1 MEEKEN
7 RKVKTTEKQKREIL
21 KLHEKGLSLV
31 KIAKLLNMTRAT
43 VSYHSHAVV
52 PKEHPAEFKAKVET
66 ILELRKQGLT
76 NEKIAEKLGLSTN
89 QLYYL
94 IVKAKIGNRPRRNFP
109 VEKVVEAFKEGKK
122 VKEIAEKVGFGQ
134 KKIHATLH
142 SLGLTKPLPRKRFK
156 PQESVSH

>member
-31 KIAKLLNMTRAT
+31 KIAKLLNMTRST
-43 VSYHSHAVV
+43 VGYHSHGVIH
-52 PKEHPAEFKAKVET
+52 KEHSAEFKAKVET

-76 NEKIAEKLGLSTN
+76 NEKIAEKLGLSFR
-89 QLYYL
+89 QVYY
-94 IVKAKIGNRPRRNFP
+94 IVVKGKIGNRPRKTLP
-109 VEKVVEAFKEGKK
+109 TEKIIQAFEAGQK
-122 VKEIAEKVGFGQ
+122 VKEIAENLGFSRDT
-134 KKIHATLH
+134 IRLTLH
-142 SLGLTKPLPRKRFK
+142 NLGLTKPLPRKRFK